1 MDERIVRA
9 FPVLPGKRQVLE
21 ELIAAV
27 RDRAVE
33 MKDFYSRFGVAR
45 ETWHLQEDD
54 GSTWIIA
61 VTELGPAA
69 PSVLE
74 VADRYSASGQEFDR
88 WFKAQVLEISGID
101 PDQQPLG
108 PATEHVF
115 DSAHLGEG

>member
-1 MDERIVRA
+1 MEERIVRA

-27 RDRAVE
+27 RERASE
-33 MKDFYSRFGVAR
+33 MKEFYHRFGVAR

-69 PSVLE
+69 PGVLE
-74 VADRYSASGQEFDR
+74 VADRYSASEQQFDR

-101 PDQQPLG
+101 PNQQPLG

-115 DSAHLGEG
+115 DSAHLGAG